1 MSHDAVKQ
9 PLLLDGAYRP
19 EAPLTPVSL
28 AVREEAGGIAMAVM
42 ALAGGPAVGVGRMV
56 RLWNGADEDLGVF
69 RVTRAMTET
78 GRGGR
83 LRLELEHCLACLC
96 DCVLPYAVSVGTTVS
111 AAVRTLLS
119 SGGAPMT
126 LASAGT
132 DAAISRT
139 GFVGVTVWE
148 AVSTVLASLPEGWRL
163 EVGGDGPPWGLRIAA
178 AESTPCVL
186 SPGWSLISLNCEAD
200 LTDYCSRM
208 YPIGKDGL
216 TVRGVNGGDPWVR
229 LTDSPAYG
237 VASRMLSRPD
247 VDSAAQLKTLA
258 LQELARLS
266 EPVLSVRAEAR
277 ELSAVDE
284 EEIIQL
290 RHRSESL
297 YAVYV
302 NVTAIFPLL
311 GILGTVLSL
320 LPMVADLSNMQM
332 NFFAALTSTLWG
344 LIFAIL
350 FKLLDGFLSARME
363 DNDKSVALLLER
375 RVREPEDAK
384 L

>member
-19 EAPLTPVSL
+19 EAPLNPVSL

-163 EVGGDGPPWGLRIAA
+163 EVGGDGPPWDLRIAA
-178 AESTPCVL
+178 AESAPCVL
-186 SPGWSLISLNCEAD
+186 SAGRSLISLNCEAD

-277 ELSAVDE
+277 ELYAETGEDADRFTPGRLCVIPTDRLPGPWTGE
-284 EEIIQL
+284 L
-290 RHRSESL
+290 RCRVVTRSWPDL
-297 YAVYV
+297 VRDPRRV
-302 NVTAIFPLL
+302 VLTL
-311 GILGTVLSL
+311 GSRR
-320 LPMVADLSNMQM
+320 PR
-332 NFFAALTSTLWG
+332 
-344 LIFAIL
+344 
-350 FKLLDGFLSARME
+350 LSAAVPAQKDWSRWRMYG
-363 DNDKSVALLLER
+363 
-375 RVREPEDAK
+375 
-384 L
+384 